1 MAAYAPRK
9 KKLEA
14 IELLA
19 AGGLSLTQIAE
30 KVGITQKT
38 LRKWRTEPE
47 FCQSVM
53 DKSMGLIKE
62 NLPDIYSVL
71 IKKAKAGD
79 NQALKLYIEH
89 YERLEEMKK
98 TAELG
103 HFSFTWKS
111 NT

>member
-19 AGGLSLTQIAE
+19 AGGLTYVQVAEQVGVTQR
-30 KVGITQKT
+30 T
-38 LRKWRTEPE
+38 LRKWRKEPE
-47 FCQSVM
+47 FAAMVLE
-53 DKSMGLIKE
+53 KSREIIKE

-71 IKKAKAGD
+71 LKEAKKGSHQHLRLVLD
-79 NQALKLYIEH
+79 H
-89 YERLEEMKK
+89 VERVEEMRN

-103 HFSFTWKS
+103 HITFTWKQ
-111 NT
+111 NN